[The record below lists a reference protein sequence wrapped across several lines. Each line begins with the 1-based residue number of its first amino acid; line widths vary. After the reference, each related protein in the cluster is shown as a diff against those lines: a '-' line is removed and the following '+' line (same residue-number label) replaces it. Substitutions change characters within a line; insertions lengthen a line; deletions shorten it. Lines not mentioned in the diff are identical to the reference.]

1 MCGIAGI
8 LCRQGKVPVIQI
20 QKMTSLLRHRGPDDE
35 GYLWWP
41 ELSDQPILAGG
52 EDTPPAVWQSRLPY
66 SPQVHIEEAR
76 SQSAQILLGHRRLG
90 ILDLTETGHQ
100 PMGNPQKTLWILHN
114 GEVYNFPEIRDQLRT
129 LGYPFLSDT
138 DTEVILYA
146 YQEWGEECLHRFNGM
161 WAFVLWD
168 AQKGELFAAR
178 DRFGVKPFYYF
189 FNSDYL
195 LFASEIKALLISG
208 LIPSEPNHPLIYDY
222 LVYGLTDHTPETLF
236 KGINSLPAGHWLRLN
251 LKKWKLVLQRYYQ
264 IPFVS
269 SPTSYSPSPFQSPE
283 EEAKQKLRSLLQEAV
298 ATRLIS
304 DVPVG
309 TCLSGGLDSSSI
321 ACLLHHLTPDKNLR
335 CPDYQRTFSVIYED
349 DRLDETPYI
358 DQVVAQIQSQH
369 YYTTVTPKDLLQDLD
384 AFIWHQEE
392 PFDKV
397 GVYAQWHIYKLVK
410 ATGTKVTIDGQ
421 GGDELFG
428 GYLEYF
434 RDYYRALLK
443 RGQLVRLTEE
453 LFPFLIRHRC
463 AGLSLILPTWRGIIR
478 RLLQGFA
485 PSASQ
490 KGWYFSNF
498 PMPCGLSK
506 DFYLQYWDRFPR
518 SGGYTSLT
526 QKLLVSFSQES
537 IPPSLRI
544 SDKNA
549 MAHSVE
555 SRFPFLDYRL
565 VEFAFSLPDP
575 FKIRRGETKY
585 LLRRTMEDLLP
596 TPISRR
602 QDKRGF
608 WLVLSDWFRQKPLNS
623 FLQDLFASSSFQ
635 QRPYWNSSLC
645 QQEFLQFLRGKP
657 YQGFWRWVNLELWL
671 RLFWDSFPSR

>member
-8 LCRQGKVPVIQI
+8 LCRHGKVPVAQI
-20 QKMTSLLRHRGPDDE
+20 RKMASLLRHRGPDDE
-35 GYLWWP
+35 GYLWWSEP
-41 ELSDQPILAGG
+41 SGQPFLAGG
-52 EDTPPAVWQSRLPY
+52 EDTPPAVWQSQLPY

-76 SQSAQILLGHRRLG
+76 SQSAQILLGHRRLS
-90 ILDLTETGHQ
+90 ILDLTEAGHQ
-100 PMGNPQKTLWILHN
+100 PMGNPQRTLWILHN
-114 GEVYNFPEIRDQLRT
+114 GEVYNFPEIREQLRS
-129 LGYPFLSDT
+129 LGYSFLSDT

-161 WAFVLWD
+161 YAFALWD
-168 AQKGELFAAR
+168 ARKGELFAAR

-189 FNSDYL
+189 FNPDYL

-208 LIPSEPNHPLIYDY
+208 LTPFEPNDPLIYDY

-236 KGINSLPAGHWLRLN
+236 RGINSLPAGHWLRLS
-251 LKKWKLVLQRYYQ
+251 LKEWKPVLHCYYP
-264 IPFVS
+264 IPFTILL
-269 SPTSYSPSPFQSPE
+269 TSHSPSFQSSE
-283 EEAKQKLRSLLQEAV
+283 EEARQKLRSLLQDAV
-298 ATRLIS
+298 AVRLIS

-309 TCLSGGLDSSSI
+309 TCLSGGIDSSSI
-321 ACLLHHLTPDKNLR
+321 ACLLHHLTPNKNLR
-335 CPDYQRTFSVIYED
+335 CPDYQRTFSVIYGD

-369 YYTTVTPKDLLQDLD
+369 HYTTVTPKDLLQDLD
-384 AFIWHQEE
+384 TFIWHQEE

-421 GGDELFG
+421 GSDELFG

-434 RDYYRALLK
+434 RDYYRALI
-443 RGQLVRLTEE
+443 RQGQFVRLMDE
-453 LFPFLIRHRC
+453 LLPFLIRHRY
-463 AGLSLILPTWRGIIR
+463 AGLSLILPTWRGVVR
-478 RLLQGFA
+478 RLLKGFA
-485 PSASQ
+485 LVTSQ
-490 KGWYFSNF
+490 KGQRFFNLH
-498 PMPCGLSK
+498 PPCGLSN
-506 DFYLQYWDRFPR
+506 DFYLQYRDRSLG
-518 SGGYTSLT
+518 SGGYLSLT
-526 QKLLVSFSQES
+526 QKLLASLTQES

-544 SDKNA
+544 GDKNA

-565 VEFAFSLPDP
+565 VEFAFSLPDS

-585 LLRRTMEDLLP
+585 LLRRAMEDLLP
-596 TPISRR
+596 KAISHR

-608 WLVLSDWFRQKPLNS
+608 WLILSDWFRQEPLRS

-635 QRPYWNSSLC
+635 QRPYWNGSFC
-645 QQEFLQFLRGKP
+645 QQEFLRFLRGKP

-671 RLFWDSFPSR
+671 RLFWDSFPPR